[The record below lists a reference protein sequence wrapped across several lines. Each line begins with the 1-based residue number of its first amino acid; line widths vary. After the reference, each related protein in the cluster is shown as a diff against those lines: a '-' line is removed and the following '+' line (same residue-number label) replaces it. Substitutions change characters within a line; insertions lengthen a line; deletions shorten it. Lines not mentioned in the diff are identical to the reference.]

1 MFFNTWHQLVLY
13 WSFLMI
19 SCMALD
25 LILECSMINTYQLFN
40 IFWWSCALID
50 IDLLVRA
57 ILDNSLLAI
66 SFTQDV
72 IITALKIKTWFL
84 LDILV
89 TLRVDKQSI
98 FNNFCLFWILL
109 EWACLNLG
117 IFSILICP
125 VKLLT
130 CQSGFPTYITQLIWL
145 FRASVV
151 NCLLIVWKRPRLHL
165 FAPLFVVCKWFFVA
179 CIC

>member
-1 MFFNTWHQLVLY
+1 
-13 WSFLMI
+13 MI

-25 LILECSMINTYQLFN
+25 LVLKCSMINAYQLFN
-40 IFWWSCALID
+40 IFWWSRALID
-50 IDLLVRA
+50 IELLVWA

-66 SFTQDV
+66 SFTKDV
-72 IITALKIKTWFL
+72 IITALKVKAWFL

-89 TLRVDKQSI
+89 TLRVGKQPI
-98 FNNFCLFWILL
+98 LNYICLFWILL

-125 VKLLT
+125 IKLLT
-130 CQSGFPTYITQLIWL
+130 CKSRFPAYITQLIRL
-145 FRASVV
+145 FWASVV
-151 NCLLIVWKRPRLHL
+151 NCLLIVWKRPRFDL
-165 FAPLFVVCKWFFVA
+165 FAPFIVICKWFFIA